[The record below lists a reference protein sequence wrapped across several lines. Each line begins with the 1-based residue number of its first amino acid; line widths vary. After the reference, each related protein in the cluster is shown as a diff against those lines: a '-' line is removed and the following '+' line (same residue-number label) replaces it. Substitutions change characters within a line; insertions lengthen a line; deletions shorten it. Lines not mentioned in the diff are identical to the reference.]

1 MEGMAKYLAAVERA
15 DPIMYVGRV
24 TKVLGLLLES
34 RGPQAVIVEVCQ
46 ILVPR
51 LGKAA
56 YAEVVG
62 LREDSVQL
70 MAYEGLEGIEVGCQV
85 IATGELLQVPVSDR
99 LLGRVL
105 DCMGRPADGKGDIAS
120 ETLYPAVSRPPDALT
135 RKRITRRVVTGV
147 RSIDGL
153 TPLGRGQR
161 IGIFAGSGVGK
172 STLLNR
178 MAGRHALARVS
189 KTPGRTRGLVLFDL
203 GLRWTNRDAGPA
215 RLRIVDLPGYGYA
228 QVPRAERQAWQLLV
242 EGYVKRRETLKLV
255 LVLVDARRTLA
266 AEELELME
274 WLQGMHVPC
283 QLVITKADKLGA
295 AERGVLRERA
305 RKEGRAGA
313 AVSLVSGLTGEGLD
327 ALWTR
332 IGRALGQAKDDPTA
346 GAG

>member
-1 MEGMAKYLAAVERA
+1 MSTA
-15 DPIMYVGRV
+15 PPV
-24 TKVLGLLLES
+24 T
-34 RGPQAVIVEVCQ
+34 
-46 ILVPR
+46 
-51 LGKAA
+51 
-56 YAEVVG
+56 
-62 LREDSVQL
+62 
-70 MAYEGLEGIEVGCQV
+70 
-85 IATGELLQVPVSDR
+85 
-99 LLGRVL
+99 VL
-105 DCMGRPADGKGDIAS
+105 DAAFVGEARDPARLPPPGPPEVAIAGRS
-120 ETLYPAVSRPPDALT
+120 N
-135 RKRITRRVVTGV
+135 
-147 RSIDGL
+147 
-153 TPLGRGQR
+153 
-161 IGIFAGSGVGK
+161 VGK

-203 GLRWTNRDAGPA
+203 GLRWTNREAGPA

-228 QVPRAERQAWQLLV
+228 QVSRAERQAWQLLV

-305 RKEGRAGA
+305 RKEGSKAGA

-332 IGRALGQAKDDPTA
+332 IGRALGQAKDDPAA